1 MTIAYFFILVRG
13 GLSKLSVV
21 ATPVVF
27 IATSFDDAIGGKIP
41 KGNTHHDK
49 REVLV
54 QHGSTTFRRLKNEP
68 LSILYI

>member
-41 KGNTHHDK
+41 DGNTHHNK
-49 REVLV
+49 GEVFV
-54 QHGSTTFRRLKNEP
+54 QHGSVEVLRAQK
-68 LSILYI
+68 